1 MIPDCPVA
9 KSSLTQAPQVSQ
21 KLARSKLWPP
31 LDRDDFG
38 LIPSKIMNVI
48 LSKNLARDAG
58 GKPGSAF
65 PRPALDIIIIF
76 ESVISGAPRQ
86 AAGFNLQGHA
96 CGRAPAAGF
105 MPQNK
110 NFGFAI

>member
-48 LSKNLARDAG
+48 LSKSLARDAG
-58 GKPGSAF
+58 GKPGSSF
-65 PRPALDIIIIF
+65 PRPALVIIIIF
-76 ESVISGAPRQ
+76 DTVFPGALPQ
-86 AAGFNLQGHA
+86 AACFNLQGPA
-96 CGRAPAAGF
+96 WRRAPAAGLCR
-105 MPQNK
+105 K
-110 NFGFAI
+110 IRISVSR